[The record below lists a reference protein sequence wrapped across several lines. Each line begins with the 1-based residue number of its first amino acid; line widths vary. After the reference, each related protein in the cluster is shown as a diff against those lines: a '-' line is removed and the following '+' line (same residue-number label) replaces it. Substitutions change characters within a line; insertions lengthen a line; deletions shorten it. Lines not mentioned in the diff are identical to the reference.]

1 MDLNLNY
8 CFTQKFSTMKKLI
21 LSFVFLFLFLPFLFA
36 QMPRSFLKVRLTD
49 NTPISVAIDRRF
61 YNEENSVITVRNFP
75 SGRHYLRVFR
85 WSEREQRN
93 VLIYE
98 GDIRLQPGVYSSV
111 IIDKRSGLARINN
124 RRMNRDFNDSYVY
137 DWNRNEHYS
146 DRDNWNDDRNYN
158 TNDDEYFNSTN
169 NNNHNNQVNY
179 GNSNSNNN
187 IPPIC
192 MNTQDFSDLHARV
205 VDRMTDTDKLKLLQS
220 VLKNRFI
227 STEQAK
233 QIIDW
238 MSFES
243 TKLEFAKWAYDNISD
258 KNNYWKLE
266 SEFTFESTKSEFN
279 EFLSGKR

>member
-1 MDLNLNY
+1 
-8 CFTQKFSTMKKLI
+8 MKKLI

-93 VLIYE
+93 MLIYE

-111 IIDKRSGLARINN
+111 IIDRRSGLARINN

-137 DWNRNEHYS
+137 DWDRNEHYR
-146 DRDNWNDDRNYN
+146 DRDNWNDDRNNN

-169 NNNHNNQVNY
+169 NNNHNNQGNY
-179 GNSNSNNN
+179 GSSNSNNN